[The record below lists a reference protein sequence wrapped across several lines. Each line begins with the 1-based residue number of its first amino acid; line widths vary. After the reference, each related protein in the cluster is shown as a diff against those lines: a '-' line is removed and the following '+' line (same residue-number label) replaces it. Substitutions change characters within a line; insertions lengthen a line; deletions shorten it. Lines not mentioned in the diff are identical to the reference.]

1 MRRLPSLHRH
11 FPRSIYLIFQ
21 MAFMSLKD
29 SVGFSI
35 LFCLALTVCSF
46 FETVRGLPESLPKS
60 NCADLVVCV
69 TEAFKTLGDA
79 SKRIVG
85 PSNDTYTDAR
95 TGEKIK

>member
-1 MRRLPSLHRH
+1 
-11 FPRSIYLIFQ
+11 
-21 MAFMSLKD
+21 MASMFLKD
-29 SVGFSI
+29 HVGFSI
-35 LFCLALTVCSF
+35 LFCLALTVCSL
-46 FETVRGLPESLPKS
+46 FETVRGLPESPPKR

-69 TEAFKTLGDA
+69 TEAFKTLGDG

>member
-1 MRRLPSLHRH
+1 
-11 FPRSIYLIFQ
+11 

-29 SVGFSI
+29 RVGVWIF
-35 LFCLALTVCSF
+35 LCLALTVCSL
-46 FETVRGLPESLPKS
+46 FETVRGLPDSLPKR

-79 SKRIVG
+79 PKRIVG